1 MKANKNL
8 MVAALI
14 LLLLTSCKKD
24 GQMLTVI
31 NEDGTCVREL
41 TKHVSPRDLI
51 DSDIYPDNGKE
62 AKMEDWEQTWSLMGE
77 DTRYPMPMT
86 QEQYDSIQRNYHGEY
101 VPEMV
106 LKHYKRVFP
115 SVEDMSNNLP
125 INNSM
130 LKVEGSLKKHFKW
143 FYTDIEFNETYAYNT
158 SDSTFYFPIP
168 LDRFISADSASYWF
182 TGQPDLSQKR
192 SGAELKELLDEI
204 EGKVS
209 KWINA
214 NLFAEMYDYVYIEN
228 YDKIKN
234 SPVSK
239 ERFIALRDTL
249 AMSPAILNQQ
259 PYNNGKT
266 IMKVINDYFKSDAI
280 TSAICLYD
288 SIDTHYTKHGQI
300 MELFLDYDLVMPGKV
315 RDAGMG
321 LYDGEVIHY
330 KLTGD
335 RLIPG
340 SYTIS
345 ATSRVTNV
353 WAFVVTFFVIAI
365 AVGSFFYRKK
375 NK

>member
-14 LLLLTSCKKD
+14 LLLLASCKKD

-62 AKMEDWEQTWSLMGE
+62 TKMEDWEQTWSLMGE

-158 SDSTFYFPIP
+158 NDSTFYFPIP

-249 AMSPAILNQQ
+249 AMTPAILNQQ

-266 IMKVINDYFKSDAI
+266 IMNVINDYFKSDAI

-340 SYTIS
+340 SYTIT
-345 ATSRVTNV
+345 ATSRVTNI
-353 WAFVVTFFVIAI
+353 WAFVVTLLVIAI
-365 AVGSFFYRKK
+365 AVGSFFYRKVP
-375 NK
+375 

>member
-158 SDSTFYFPIP
+158 NDSTFYFPIP

-365 AVGSFFYRKK
+365 AVSSFFYRKK